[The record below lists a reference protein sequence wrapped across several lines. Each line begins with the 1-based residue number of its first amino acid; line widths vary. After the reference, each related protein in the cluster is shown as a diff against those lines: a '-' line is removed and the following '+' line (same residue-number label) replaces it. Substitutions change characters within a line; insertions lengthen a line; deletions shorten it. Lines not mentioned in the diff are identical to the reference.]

1 MINVSTQDL
10 ILRITFSGITFSI
23 KMSKTNSNID
33 GFKMF
38 LSDENEATLFHGDK
52 LNVFGV
58 SLKTSVADMG
68 YRIFKLKVFETLN
81 HGKEHK
87 KFQMKFKTDSVFA

>member
-1 MINVSTQDL
+1 
-10 ILRITFSGITFSI
+10 
-23 KMSKTNSNID
+23 
-33 GFKMF
+33 MF

-68 YRIFKLKVFETLN
+68 YRIFKLKVFERQN

-87 KFQMKFKTDSVFA
+87 KF